1 MGFSSLSF
9 QKHHIQ
15 THRILRWV
23 LRSTA
28 CMKVYG
34 WQRSPSDSA
43 SDSLLHTR
51 TRIHWLALHFKNL
64 VKSKSSHA
72 SKDCR
77 SLNSE
82 SLNLESWHS
91 CFFPFWECFYFF
103 ECLVVF
109 FLFFSK
115 MHVAGLGARRNA
127 PLLAWDLVKTWHHS
141 SLPEVFDTFCHPWF
155 NILFHILFH
164 ISFHILFHILF
175 HVLFHI
181 LFHILFHVLFHIL
194 FHILFHVLFHILFH
208 MDQ

>member
-77 SLNSE
+77 SQKFKFGII
-82 SLNLESWHS
+82 ESWKLTLLFLS
-91 CFFPFWECFYFF
+91 FLRMFLLFWMPCRF
-103 ECLVVF
+103 F

-141 SLPEVFDTFCHPWF
+141 CFARGVWHCLSSLVS
-155 NILFHILFH
+155 HIVSH
-164 ISFHILFHILF
+164 IISHIVSHI
-175 HVLFHI
+175 VSHI
-181 LFHILFHVLFHIL
+181 ISHIVSHI
-194 FHILFHVLFHILFH
+194 V
-208 MDQ
+208 